1 MHASKIARRA
11 VEAKTDESVA
21 DYGRKKEENDDIS

>member
-11 VEAKTDESVA
+11 AEAKTDVSVA
-21 DYGRKKEENDDIS
+21 DCGRKKGER